1 LTKNILQEVHRK
13 FIYELQNHQE
23 QSFSHDFSIF
33 YEFFDRLLGLSLKA
47 PLDKR
52 LENWDGFWEE
62 GDDVPVQKSEFR
74 EVFDMLKKTK
84 F

>member
-1 LTKNILQEVHRK
+1 
-13 FIYELQNHQE
+13 
-23 QSFSHDFSIF
+23 
-33 YEFFDRLLGLSLKA
+33 LGLSLKA